1 MSHQGQTFN
10 DQSTVQQLDD
20 KLNDDDDDET
30 LNVAE
35 DDMMSDVL
43 FSTHDDGS
51 VTVNNS
57 ACDALIAEQQNDQ
70 TLSNLMIMAKRNKG
84 HLYFK
89 NGLLY
94 HKDQVL
100 GQNVEQL
107 CLPHGRR
114 LEVCSLVNDTSPR
127 SPLTIKQKRKY
138 VTISTGLIWLKL

>member
-1 MSHQGQTFN
+1 MQR
-10 DQSTVQQLDD
+10 LDG
-20 KLNDDDDDET
+20 KLSDDDDDDDET
-30 LNVAE
+30 LNVAR

-57 ACDALIAEQQNDQ
+57 ARDALIAEQQNDQ

-94 HKDQVL
+94 YKD
-100 GQNVEQL
+100 
-107 CLPHGRR
+107 
-114 LEVCSLVNDTSPR
+114 
-127 SPLTIKQKRKY
+127 
-138 VTISTGLIWLKL
+138 